1 MPPEPCHPFNP
12 RQSVGALVILGPCRY
27 VAMGRII
34 QKFKLG
40 RDESKD
46 PFEKHDTTAQSLMFI
61 YLTGRGEYSYLF
73 EAASVNE
80 VIEEAGA
87 TIPMG
92 YTQLWIIQ
100 WLKSVHPM
108 SGDRKV
114 RRARRLAAEAGARD
128 RGTVLSGHRQRWTVL
143 GMVGESRAGGERG
156 AEDLE

>member
-1 MPPEPCHPFNP
+1 
-12 RQSVGALVILGPCRY
+12 
-27 VAMGRII
+27 MGRII

-46 PFEKHDTTAQSLMFI
+46 PFEIHDTTAQSLMFI

-114 RRARRLAAEAGARD
+114 RRARAGSPLRQERAIAGQSYLAIARD
-128 RGTVLSGHRQRWTVL
+128 GRYWGWS
-143 GMVGESRAGGERG
+143 ESLERAASAAQKISNNQGIALAIGLLKADESWH
-156 AEDLE
+156 